1 MLFNIIVLFYEVLYY
16 SLFMKFARKEGKLWR
31 YIVLY
36 ALISLLFSVIG
47 TKAFYSYLLLVL
59 IMLLG
64 FKYIV
69 KTKTSMFDLL
79 IIIAMLFIKL
89 GIELVIYMLFFHLL
103 KCSHFIVTMLFEL
116 IKIMVVLLLNTNLNK
131 FYLKLK
137 TLWDNNNFYIRYIT
151 SVLLYAYVIITIG
164 LKIIMPFVK

>member
-1 MLFNIIVLFYEVLYY
+1 MLFNLIVLFYEVLYY

-36 ALISLLFSVIG
+36 ALISLLFSIIG

-89 GIELVIYMLFFHLL
+89 GIELVIFMLFFHFL

-164 LKIIMPFVK
+164 LKVFMPFVK